1 MKYLSEIARI
11 KSDNDTQTARDKI
24 TKAGETISAAT
35 KAYTTAKSDVGS
47 KLRGSPARFRASKYL
62 RDALNARRTVN
73 KNVKKAVEPKT
84 EET

>member
-1 MKYLSEIARI
+1 MRYLSEIARI
-11 KSDNDTQTARDKI
+11 KSDDDKQKARDNI
-24 TKAGETISAAT
+24 TRARGTISAAT
-35 KAYTTAKSDVGS
+35 NAYRTAKSDVGS
-47 KLRGSPARFRASKYL
+47 KLRGSPARLRASRYL

>member
-1 MKYLSEIARI
+1 MRYLTELARI
-11 KSDNDTQTARDKI
+11 KSDDDKQKARDKI
-24 TKAGETISAAT
+24 RKARKTLSAAT

-47 KLRGSPARFRASKYL
+47 KLKGSPARFRASKYL